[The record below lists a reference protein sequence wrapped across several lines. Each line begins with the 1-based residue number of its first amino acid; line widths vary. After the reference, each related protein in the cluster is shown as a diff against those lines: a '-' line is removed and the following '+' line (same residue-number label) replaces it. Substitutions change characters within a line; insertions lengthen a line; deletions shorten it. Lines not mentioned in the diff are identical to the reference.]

1 MPKIAREM
9 SPIEVRRLNTPG
21 YHAVGGVSGLLLQV
35 TRTGGRSWILRFR
48 IGDKRRDL
56 GLGPFPDVTLAQA
69 REKARAARD
78 LIAQGLDP
86 VESRREVVADMVAK
100 QAKTLTFD
108 EATKKFMSKKG
119 NEFRNRKHAAQW
131 TRTLETYAGPVIGS
145 LSVSQIELAH
155 IVSVLDPIWT
165 TKTETAT
172 RLRGRIE
179 AVLNWA
185 TVSGYRTGP
194 NPAQWRGNLDALLA
208 KPGKLKNVQHRRAL
222 AIADTPAFLEELR
235 KREGMSARALE
246 FIILTATRSGE
257 VRGAKWPEID
267 FEAEIWTVPAAR
279 MKAGREHLVPLSVDA
294 LELLKGLPR
303 HEGCAFVF
311 ASPRLGQLS
320 DMSISAVMRR
330 MEVDGVPHGFRSTF
344 RDWCSE
350 CTNYPHEVAEM
361 ALAHTIPNA
370 VERAYRR
377 GNLLEKRRSL
387 MNDWC
392 RFLNGNEVLESLAG
406 TRGDDQNAVPEKVA

>member
-69 REKARAARD
+69 REKARAARE

-257 VRGAKWPEID
+257 VRGAEWPEID

-303 HEGCAFVF
+303 HEGCTFVF

-320 DMSISAVMRR
+320 DMSISAVTRR

>member
-69 REKARAARD
+69 REKARAARE

-208 KPGKLKNVQHRRAL
+208 KPGKLKNVQHHRAL

-267 FEAEIWTVPAAR
+267 LEAEIWTVPAAR

-330 MEVDGVPHGFRSTF
+330 MEVDAVPHGFRSTF

-406 TRGDDQNAVPEKVA
+406 TRGDNQNAVPEKVA

>member
-69 REKARAARD
+69 REKARAARE

-208 KPGKLKNVQHRRAL
+208 KPGKLKNVQHHRAL

-330 MEVDGVPHGFRSTF
+330 MEVDAVPHGFRSTF

>member
-1 MPKIAREM
+1 
-9 SPIEVRRLNTPG
+9 
-21 YHAVGGVSGLLLQV
+21 
-35 TRTGGRSWILRFR
+35 
-48 IGDKRRDL
+48 
-56 GLGPFPDVTLAQA
+56 
-69 REKARAARD
+69 
-78 LIAQGLDP
+78 
-86 VESRREVVADMVAK
+86 MVAK

-208 KPGKLKNVQHRRAL
+208 KPGKLKNVQHHRAL

-235 KREGMSARALE
+235 KRDGMSARALE
-246 FIILTATRSGE
+246 FIMLTATRSGE

-330 MEVDGVPHGFRSTF
+330 MEVPLLSGLGAKVSDLALSRLRS
-344 RDWCSE
+344 
-350 CTNYPHEVAEM
+350 
-361 ALAHTIPNA
+361 
-370 VERAYRR
+370 R
-377 GNLLEKRRSL
+377 GI
-387 MNDWC
+387 
-392 RFLNGNEVLESLAG
+392 EVLLKTRISKAWPGGVQTADGQTIATDTVIWVKMVVCIPSGSTEVEVRAVRDSAEHAG
-406 TRGDDQNAVPEKVA
+406 GREVYMIY